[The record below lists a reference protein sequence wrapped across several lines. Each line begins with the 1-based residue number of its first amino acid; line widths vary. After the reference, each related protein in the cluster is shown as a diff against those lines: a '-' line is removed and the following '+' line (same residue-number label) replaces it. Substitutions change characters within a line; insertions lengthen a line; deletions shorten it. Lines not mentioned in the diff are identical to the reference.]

1 MQNRPIW
8 QAVAQIPMTQKYP
21 NRLIEFDLSMIRKRI
36 KRVRVNPGTSPAVID
51 DELIDEALQAAV
63 GDDVR
68 KHKQAG
74 QPLVV
79 WKDGQIALVSATEVE
94 AEMQK
99 QRRPI
104 KKRSR
109 PRKTA

>member
-1 MQNRPIW
+1 
-8 QAVAQIPMTQKYP
+8 MTDLPK
-21 NRLIEFDLSMIRKRI
+21 RLIEFDLPMNGKRI
-36 KRVRVNPGTSPAVID
+36 KRVRVNPGTSPAVVD

-63 GDDVR
+63 GDAVR
-68 KHKQAG
+68 EHKQAG

-94 AEMQK
+94 AKMPK

-104 KKRSR
+104 KKRSL
-109 PRKTA
+109 PRKTN